1 VISLGFARRINGC
14 GVTWVRRNACGTI
27 ARRRSRVISR
37 GETSLDHVS
46 PYDGFTTNL
55 REPSNRAESRL
66 LSSRLLSSRLVS
78 FLGAADP
85 VRARVMSA
93 RGEKNFRDGVLSL
106 SLSLS
111 PSILSVRSF
120 SLGALFFSVKRRK
133 KRKSVAR
140 SASRDSSSPTQ
151 LPRLTL

>member
-1 VISLGFARRINGC
+1 MRAGRSRDGVAALFRVAKRRSTTFRPTMALRRIF
-14 GVTWVRRNACGTI
+14 
-27 ARRRSRVISR
+27 
-37 GETSLDHVS
+37 VS
-46 PYDGFTTNL
+46 PPIG
-55 REPSNRAESRL
+55 PSL
-66 LSSRLLSSRLVS
+66 VSSRLVSYRLVS

-111 PSILSVRSF
+111 LSFSLSPSISSVRSF

-140 SASRDSSSPTQ
+140 SASHDSSSPTQ

>member
-1 VISLGFARRINGC
+1 M
-14 GVTWVRRNACGTI
+14 RRNACGTI
-27 ARRRSRVISR
+27 ARRRGRVISR

-111 PSILSVRSF
+111 LSFSLSPSISSVRSF

-140 SASRDSSSPTQ
+140 SASHDSSSPTQ